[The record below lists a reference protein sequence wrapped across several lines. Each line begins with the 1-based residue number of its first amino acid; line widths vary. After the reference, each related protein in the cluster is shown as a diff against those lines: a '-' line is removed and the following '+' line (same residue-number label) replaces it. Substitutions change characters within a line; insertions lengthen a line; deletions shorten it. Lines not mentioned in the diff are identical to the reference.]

1 MSQKTAED
9 LNAVFDRMKKVEDSI
24 GEMTTLSTRMRNID
38 EMTTTLS
45 TRMGYMEESMGVT
58 VSEMK
63 ILSTRMNNMEESVGG
78 MKTAVDQI
86 LQKLA

>member
-9 LNAVFDRMKKVEDSI
+9 LNAVFDRMKKVEDSMAEI
-24 GEMTTLSTRMRNID
+24 TTLSSRM
-38 EMTTTLS
+38 S
-45 TRMGYMEESMGVT
+45 YMEESMGVT

-63 ILSTRMNNMEESVGG
+63 TLSTRMNNMEETMGE